1 MKFEKFVKRAV
12 PYCCTVNH
20 KGVAWCKFGTMY
32 ARIPAYIGQIGSVDK
47 YDDVLPAVLD
57 AERYEEK
64 AELFHAYLKSADG
77 KSKDIIREFSD
88 GDLTFG
94 ISNEN
99 FALIERYDEL
109 HIVEVITKE
118 MTGYALLVGKPVSDP
133 DNFEPDLI
141 FTNIKK
147 QEEVK
152 KDE

>member
-12 PYCCTVNH
+12 PYCCTVIHDNTS
-20 KGVAWCKFGTMY
+20 WCKYGSMY

-47 YDDVLPAVLD
+47 YDEILPAVLD
-57 AERYEEK
+57 AERYEER
-64 AELFHAYLKSADG
+64 AELINAYLKTADG

-88 GDLTFG
+88 GDLSFG

-99 FALIERYDEL
+99 FGLIERYDEL
-109 HIVEVITKE
+109 HIVEVITDE
-118 MTGYALLVGKPVSDP
+118 LTGYALLVGKPVSDP
-133 DNFEPDLI
+133 DNFEADLI

-147 QEEVK
+147 EEK